1 MAIEQTLA
9 PPVPD
14 LEYRL
19 SSYDNNRPFSSTS
32 ERSLRE
38 KLGLGELGLALF
50 VPIDEDM
57 FPIKTLK
64 QHELSVDDKE
74 DCYSDCES
82 SPRDEFLEELQVD
95 DVLPPDEEKSEESSS
110 FDSYVFD
117 TSPTVVIEPPD
128 DPSELVFAPRIISEK
143 VLQQVMK
150 EALPNNLQMFTT
162 WKRIF
167 SISLHGDSIATLL
180 DRCKSFRYTLLVV
193 KTADDHILGGF
204 ASEPWGARANVTN
217 RTYYGNGASFLFS
230 NFPDQPD
237 GRLSFYKWVG
247 ANDYCQ
253 ICDVCTG
260 RLALGGGGNFGLI
273 IDSNFLKGSTGPCA
287 TFDNPSL
294 VPGFDG
300 SFDIDEFEVYGIVPL
315 METIHFRDQ

>member
-19 SSYDNNRPFSSTS
+19 SSHDNRPFSSTS

-38 KLGLGELGLALF
+38 KLGLGDLGLALF
-50 VPIDEDM
+50 VPIDEEM
-57 FPIKTLK
+57 FPIKNLE
-64 QHELSVDDKE
+64 QREHSVDEKE

-82 SPRDEFLEELQVD
+82 VPRDVFLEDFQVE
-95 DVLPPDEEKSEESSS
+95 DVLPHEEQKCESTSPET
-110 FDSYVFD
+110 YEFD
-117 TSPTVVIEPPD
+117 TLPTVIIEPPD

-143 VLQQVMK
+143 ELQQIMT
-150 EALPNNLQMFTT
+150 EALPTNLQMFTT
-162 WKRIF
+162 WKRLF
-167 SISLHGDSIATLL
+167 SINLHGDSIATLL

-193 KTADDHILGGF
+193 KTADGYILGGF
-204 ASEPWGARANVTN
+204 ASEPWGARANITN
-217 RTYYGNGASFLFS
+217 CTYYGTGASFLFS
-230 NFPDQPD
+230 NYPDQPD

-253 ICDVCTG
+253 LCDVSTG

-273 IDSNFLKGSTGPCA
+273 IDNNFLQGSTGPCA
-287 TFDNPSL
+287 TFENPSL
-294 VPGFDG
+294 VPAFGG
-300 SFDIDEFEVYGIVPL
+300 SFDIVEFEVYGIVPL